1 MTVEEI
7 KWLLEVFAKYGMS
20 GIVTGCVLFFLS
32 KNYLSSYLT
41 EKGKNLATKED
52 VEKITHLVKGV
63 EHQYN
68 VLIKEMEAKQQLRM
82 AAMDKRLEVHQ
93 TAFTLW
99 RTVSSAAIHNNKI
112 VPAVL
117 ECKKWYHE
125 HCLYLE
131 PEVRVAFVNAFTQAL
146 QSNLLLD
153 GGTTEEKKASWDV
166 VNAFPDI
173 LFKAVHLPGISNAE
187 VNAVTADIESPA

>member
-7 KWLLEVFAKYGMS
+7 KWLLETLAKYGVAGVVS
-20 GIVTGCVLFFLS
+20 GGVLFLLT

-52 VEKITHLVKGV
+52 IEKITHLVKGV

-82 AAMDKRLEVHQ
+82 AAMDKRLEAHQ
-93 TAFTLW
+93 TAFSLW
-99 RTVSSAAIHNNKI
+99 RNVSSAAIHNHKI

-117 ECKKWYHE
+117 ECQKWYNE

-131 PEVRVAFVNAFTQAL
+131 PEVRVAFVDAFSNAL
-146 QSNLLLD
+146 RSNVLLD
-153 GGTTEEKKASWDV
+153 GGTEEEKETSWSIV
-166 VNAFPDI
+166 TAFPDI
-173 LFKAVHLPGISNAE
+173 LFKAVQLPGISSAE
-187 VNAVTADIESPA
+187 VNAVIAEIESSA